1 MMENLKLEE
10 NKITNDIRN
19 LSNTR
24 NSNKAIKD
32 IILRDI
38 KNLYEHEG
46 ESYHKPVRVN
56 NFWINNYI
64 EYESNSDRNRTISVE
79 EYLNKIRLY
88 LKDIITNL
96 KKSNTW
102 KIQLTIADNSIFSID
117 NDEEHVMLLQND
129 NIGIMINEAD
139 KAIN

>member
-1 MMENLKLEE
+1 MENLKFEE

-38 KNLYEHEG
+38 KNLYEHEE

>member
-1 MMENLKLEE
+1 MENLKLEE

-38 KNLYEHEG
+38 KNLYEHEE

>member
-1 MMENLKLEE
+1 MENLKLEE

-38 KNLYEHEG
+38 KNLYEHEE
-46 ESYHKPVRVN
+46 ESSNHKPVRVN

-64 EYESNSDRNRTISVE
+64 EYESNSDRNRTISVV

>member
-1 MMENLKLEE
+1 MENLKLEE

-38 KNLYEHEG
+38 KNLYEHEE

-129 NIGIMINEAD
+129 NIGIMINKAD

>member
-1 MMENLKLEE
+1 MENLKLEE

-38 KNLYEHEG
+38 KNLYEHEE

-64 EYESNSDRNRTISVE
+64 EYESNSDRNRTISVV

>member
-1 MMENLKLEE
+1 MENLKLEE

-38 KNLYEHEG
+38 KNLYEHEE

-139 KAIN
+139 KVIN

>member
-38 KNLYEHEG
+38 KNLYEHEE

>member
-1 MMENLKLEE
+1 MENLKLEE

-38 KNLYEHEG
+38 KNLYEHEE

-64 EYESNSDRNRTISVE
+64 EYESNRDRNRTISVE

-88 LKDIITNL
+88 LKDIITNV

-139 KAIN
+139 KVIN

>member
-1 MMENLKLEE
+1 MENLKFEE

-38 KNLYEHEG
+38 KNLYEHEE

-64 EYESNSDRNRTISVE
+64 EYESNSDRNRTISVV

>member
-1 MMENLKLEE
+1 MENLKLEE

-38 KNLYEHEG
+38 KNLYEHEE

-64 EYESNSDRNRTISVE
+64 EYESNRDRNRTMSVE

-139 KAIN
+139 KVIN

>member
-1 MMENLKLEE
+1 MMENLKFEE

-38 KNLYEHEG
+38 KNLYEHEE

>member
-1 MMENLKLEE
+1 MENLKLEE

-38 KNLYEHEG
+38 KNLYEHEE

-64 EYESNSDRNRTISVE
+64 EYESNRDRNRTISVE

-139 KAIN
+139 KVIN

>member
-1 MMENLKLEE
+1 MMENLKFEE

-38 KNLYEHEG
+38 KNLYEHEE

-64 EYESNSDRNRTISVE
+64 EYESNSDRNRTISVV

-139 KAIN
+139 KVIN

>member
-1 MMENLKLEE
+1 MENLKLEE

-38 KNLYEHEG
+38 KNLYEHEE

-64 EYESNSDRNRTISVE
+64 EYESNRDRNRTISVE

>member
-1 MMENLKLEE
+1 MENLKLEE

-38 KNLYEHEG
+38 KNLYEHEE

-96 KKSNTW
+96 KKFNTW

>member
-1 MMENLKLEE
+1 MENLKLEE

-38 KNLYEHEG
+38 KNLYEHEE

-64 EYESNSDRNRTISVE
+64 EYESNSDRNRTISVV

-139 KAIN
+139 KVIN

>member
-1 MMENLKLEE
+1 MENLKLEE

-64 EYESNSDRNRTISVE
+64 EYESNRDRNRTISVE

-139 KAIN
+139 KVIN

>member
-1 MMENLKLEE
+1 MENLKFEE

-38 KNLYEHEG
+38 KNLYEHEE

-139 KAIN
+139 KVIN

>member
-1 MMENLKLEE
+1 MENLKLEE

>member
-1 MMENLKLEE
+1 MENLKFEE

-24 NSNKAIKD
+24 NSNKSIKD

-38 KNLYEHEG
+38 KNLYEHEE

>member
-1 MMENLKLEE
+1 MENLKFEE

-38 KNLYEHEG
+38 KNLYEHEE

-64 EYESNSDRNRTISVE
+64 EYESNRDRNRTISVE

>member
-1 MMENLKLEE
+1 MENLKFEE

-38 KNLYEHEG
+38 KNLYEHEE

-64 EYESNSDRNRTISVE
+64 EYESNTDRNRTISVE

>member
-1 MMENLKLEE
+1 MENLKFEE

-38 KNLYEHEG
+38 KNLYEHEE

-64 EYESNSDRNRTISVE
+64 EYESNSDRNRTISVV

-139 KAIN
+139 KVIN